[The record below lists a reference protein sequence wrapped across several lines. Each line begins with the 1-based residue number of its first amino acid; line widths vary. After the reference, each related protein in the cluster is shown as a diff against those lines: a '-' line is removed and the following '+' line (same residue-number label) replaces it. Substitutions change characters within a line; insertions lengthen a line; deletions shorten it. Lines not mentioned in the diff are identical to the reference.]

1 MDSENNRLLQEA
13 GLLQN
18 HIENK
23 RHILHSQ
30 ELVWPILKNL
40 FDAGIVES
48 EIITIKAVIDI
59 LLYDSGDNMEISM
72 ITKIS

>member
-1 MDSENNRLLQEA
+1 
-13 GLLQN
+13 
-18 HIENK
+18 
-23 RHILHSQ
+23 
-30 ELVWPILKNL
+30 L